1 MTEKLD
7 NPWVGLAFLIIEIQ
21 MKLVCWLHIYN
32 IEFHVQNKLTMSIV
46 ICNTK
51 EFAIVTSRQLV
62 GNSQVRYQI
71 YLHL

>member
-1 MTEKLD
+1 MSGVSVFD
-7 NPWVGLAFLIIEIQ
+7 NRNSNEVGLLITY
-21 MKLVCWLHIYN
+21 IYN